1 MGRCTEMRE
10 LGKNAGASSLK
21 EVSADL
27 ERMVQAYEQARD
39 SVAAIADS
47 QGDGHTQWHAAG
59 LAEPGFLHFVHGL
72 QQEINDQRRLVASLT
87 VSQAKKAIAD
97 ALALLGALPSDLKD
111 GEGEHAFRSTM
122 SKNALLVIQ
131 IFDSIAASA
140 KALQDLPADQDGV
153 DIVALIQ
160 HAARLGPLLE
170 FHVCFY
176 TALTLFRSPQMSDA
190 GGALKAKLYGNL
202 QVALTKISRL
212 RFADGSGPPKHA
224 EALLSEMCAFAA
236 LLICRRPDAF
246 VPSSCCVCVCVS
258 SLLEASCLACLRVP
272 LTGARP

>member
-1 MGRCTEMRE
+1 
-10 LGKNAGASSLK
+10 
-21 EVSADL
+21 
-27 ERMVQAYEQARD
+27 
-39 SVAAIADS
+39 
-47 QGDGHTQWHAAG
+47 
-59 LAEPGFLHFVHGL
+59 
-72 QQEINDQRRLVASLT
+72 
-87 VSQAKKAIAD
+87 
-97 ALALLGALPSDLKD
+97 
-111 GEGEHAFRSTM
+111 M

-246 VPSSCCVCVCVS
+246 VPSSCCVCVCDIAFRGIVSCVS
-258 SLLEASCLACLRVP
+258 SCAPHRRPPLVECPRVCRP
-272 LTGARP
+272 NARMTLH